1 MYIFISVI
9 ILVLCILLSI
19 VILVQNPKGG
29 GLTQSLGGVSS
40 QVFGAKNSAGL
51 IDKITWYMA
60 LAIVL
65 LCFSSVMFEDS
76 LGGSQKSKSDAETM
90 SQEVV
95 SPAPAPVPA
104 PGTEN
109 ITPLEPVTPAN

>member
-9 ILVLCILLSI
+9 ILVLCVLLSI

-51 IDKITWYMA
+51 IDKITWYLA
-60 LAIVL
+60 LAIMV
-65 LCFSSVMFEDS
+65 LCFSSIMFDDS
-76 LGGSQKSKSDAETM
+76 LGGTKSNKSDAEVIGE
-90 SQEVV
+90 EVV
-95 SPAPAPVPA
+95 AQPTLAPIPA
-104 PGTEN
+104 TEG
-109 ITPLEPVTPAN
+109 LV